1 MRTLSRRHALA
12 AVAALGFFAG
22 RPTRAHAQAAP
33 GFALNRFEPS
43 ERGSE
48 WFVNDPLDLR
58 GKVRPALGIVADY
71 GYKPYV
77 LLNPDGSENTSVVSS
92 QLFLHVGGSLVLIDR
107 VRLAVSLP
115 IALAQ
120 SGDDGPRAVGG
131 QLIAAPTRGGVG
143 DLRLA
148 ADVRVLGEYGSPFTL
163 AGGLRAWLPTG
174 DQAQYL
180 GDDGVRIGPHASVAG
195 DVGRFAYAASLGFTY
210 RAHDQP
216 FAGHATGSQ
225 VDFGIAGGLRALDRR
240 LLIGPELWGS
250 TIVSNSD
257 AVFGGRTTP
266 LALLLSGHYSAGDV
280 RVGLGMGP
288 GLSAAAGTAAFR
300 VVASLEYAPGVRAPT
315 EAPSDRDGD
324 GIVDG
329 ADACPDVVGVKT
341 GDPKTN
347 GCPAD
352 RDGDA
357 IVDAADACPDVAGV
371 KTDDPKTN
379 GCPPPN
385 DRDGDRIA
393 DDVDACPDVAGV
405 KTDDPKTNGCPPPDR
420 DKDGV
425 ADATDACPDVAGV
438 KTDDPKT
445 NGCPP
450 DRDADAIPDG
460 DDACPDAP
468 GPRNADPKKN
478 GCPAV
483 RIEAGQVKILEQIK
497 FKTGSAEILKESQPI
512 IDAVAKVVREHAE
525 IKRLRVEGHTD
536 NKGAAKLNKD
546 LSGKRAASVA
556 AALVKAGVE
565 TDRLASEGFGMERPI
580 DVNATEAG
588 RANNRRV
595 EFHIEEPEKK

>member
-1 MRTLSRRHALA
+1 MRILSRRHALA
-12 AVAALGFFAG
+12 AVAALGCFAG
-22 RPTRAHAQAAP
+22 RPTRAHAQATP

-48 WFVNDPLDLR
+48 WFVNDTLDLR

-92 QLFLHVGGSLVLIDR
+92 QFFLHVGGSLVLIDR

-115 IALAQ
+115 VALAQ
-120 SGDDGPRAVGG
+120 SGDNAPSPVGG
-131 QLIAAPTRGGVG
+131 QLIAAPTGGGVG

-148 ADVRVLGEYGSPFTL
+148 ADVRVLGEYGSAFTL

-195 DVGRFAYAASLGFTY
+195 DVGRFAFAASLGFTY

-225 VDFGIAGGLRALDRR
+225 VDFSIAGGLRALDRR
-240 LLIGPELWGS
+240 LLVGPELWGS
-250 TIVSNSD
+250 TIVSSSD

-300 VVASLEYAPGVRAPT
+300 VVASLEYAPGVRAPK
-315 EAPSDRDGD
+315 EAPSDSDGD

-379 GCPPPN
+379 GCPPP
-385 DRDGDRIA
+385 
-393 DDVDACPDVAGV
+393 
-405 KTDDPKTNGCPPPDR
+405 DR

-450 DRDADAIPDG
+450 DRDADAIPDS

-468 GPRNADPKKN
+468 GPRNADAKKN

-512 IDAVAKVVREHAE
+512 IDAVAKVVREHPE

-546 LSGKRAASVA
+546 LSTKRAASVA

-565 TDRLASEGFGMERPI
+565 NDRMASEGFGMERPI
-580 DVNATEAG
+580 DVNATDAG